1 MTKTSLVRS
10 ISNTTSSAMKL
21 PNIFEDSTEPLSFPA
36 GTVIFST
43 GDSGDSMYVVKSGE
57 VELKVGER
65 VVETVGPN
73 GFFGEMALIEKD
85 PRTATAIA
93 LSDCLLVP
101 INQKRFEFMTHE
113 VPFFAISVM
122 QGLSR
127 RLRAADKS

>member
-1 MTKTSLVRS
+1 
-10 ISNTTSSAMKL
+10 MKL

-85 PRTATAIA
+85 PRTATAVA

>member
-1 MTKTSLVRS
+1 
-10 ISNTTSSAMKL
+10 
-21 PNIFEDSTEPLSFPA
+21 
-36 GTVIFST
+36 
-43 GDSGDSMYVVKSGE
+43 MYVVKSGE

-73 GFFGEMALIEKD
+73 GFFGEMTLIEKD

-93 LSDCLLVP
+93 LTDCLLVP

>member
-1 MTKTSLVRS
+1 
-10 ISNTTSSAMKL
+10 MKL

-36 GTVIFST
+36 GTVIFSA
-43 GDSGDSMYVVKSGE
+43 GESGDSMYVVKSGE

-85 PRTATAIA
+85 PRTATAVA
-93 LSDCLLVP
+93 LSDCTLVP
-101 INQKRFEFMTHE
+101 INQRRFEFMTHE
-113 VPFFAISVM
+113 VPLFAISVM
-122 QGLSR
+122 RGLSR

>member
-1 MTKTSLVRS
+1 
-10 ISNTTSSAMKL
+10 MKL

-127 RLRAADKS
+127 RLRAAGKS

>member
-1 MTKTSLVRS
+1 
-10 ISNTTSSAMKL
+10 MKL

-36 GTVIFST
+36 GTVIFSA
-43 GDSGDSMYVVKSGE
+43 GDPGDSMYVVKSGE

-65 VVETVGPN
+65 VVETVGPT

-93 LSDCLLVP
+93 LTDCLLVP

>member
-1 MTKTSLVRS
+1 MC
-10 ISNTTSSAMKL
+10 
-21 PNIFEDSTEPLSFPA
+21 
-36 GTVIFST
+36 
-43 GDSGDSMYVVKSGE
+43 VVKSGE

-73 GFFGEMALIEKD
+73 GFFGEMALIEKN

-122 QGLSR
+122 KGLSR
-127 RLRAADKS
+127 RLRAAGKS